1 MNGRNW
7 FVGGFPFL
15 HSLGCEVMNDEQPA
29 KQIIHSWSGAKKSSL
44 KLEWRGLNL
53 EKPNPSKGTDQRELI
68 KVPPFQL
75 LPAAECK

>member
-1 MNGRNW
+1 
-7 FVGGFPFL
+7 
-15 HSLGCEVMNDEQPA
+15 MNDEQPA